1 MTDIKLRSKRLKAL
15 VFLLIRACSYF
26 FLSSYFPVFCTSS
39 SLLRKLIAQG
49 KLDVK
54 FKRPDVKATKKCP
67 VLSNV
72 KISGFVFHL
81 NSLSVAVMMNR
92 RKSKKS
98 DKRENNCFS
107 IPG

>member
-49 KLDVK
+49 KFDVK
-54 FKRPDVKATKKCP
+54 FKNLIKLDCKRFV
-67 VLSNV
+67 SNSSCARCLWGV
-72 KISGFVFHL
+72 
-81 NSLSVAVMMNR
+81 
-92 RKSKKS
+92 
-98 DKRENNCFS
+98 EN
-107 IPG
+107 